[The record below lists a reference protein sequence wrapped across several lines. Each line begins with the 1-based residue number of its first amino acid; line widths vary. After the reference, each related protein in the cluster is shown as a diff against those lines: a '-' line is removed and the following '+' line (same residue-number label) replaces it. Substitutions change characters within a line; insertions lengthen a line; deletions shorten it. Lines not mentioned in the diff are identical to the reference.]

1 MSGLKTLKFSCGFFL
16 WIFPI
21 HDLPVHRW
29 PPTRAFK
36 RVAPPCA
43 WRSPDGVIADGA
55 LLRCAI
61 RRYGGRAMNWGLVW
75 SINPKKLRF
84 VWEETPKKTVNLARF
99 HFFLT
104 TSFSVLES
112 RHTPHQLVA
121 GRTRRLP
128 APAHGD
134 GHDAEGHQHQTD
146 DQPDEVKVPWCRTW
160 AVGVPS
166 GLACQQRCFCISC
179 GPNWLTTI
187 MTRYLGQ
194 FYYSTLQF
202 RSKFWPVPKF
212 QLPKMAPEMIVGLAS
227 CH

>member
-1 MSGLKTLKFSCGFFL
+1 MGEFSSPPVTSHQGFQESGSPLRLTVTGWGDCRWSPATVRDREIWWEGNELGPSLKQK
-16 WIFPI
+16 
-21 HDLPVHRW
+21 
-29 PPTRAFK
+29 
-36 RVAPPCA
+36 
-43 WRSPDGVIADGA
+43 
-55 LLRCAI
+55 
-61 RRYGGRAMNWGLVW
+61 
-75 SINPKKLRF
+75 PKKTPICLRRN
-84 VWEETPKKTVNLARF
+84 TNTTVNLARF

-134 GHDAEGHQHQTD
+134 GHDAEGHQHQTG

-166 GLACQQRCFCISC
+166 GLACHQRCFCMSC

-187 MTRYLGQ
+187 EWPDIWANFTIQLSNFEVSFDLYPSSSCQRWHQKWSAWNLFQIAQM
-194 FYYSTLQF
+194 F
-202 RSKFWPVPKF
+202 R
-212 QLPKMAPEMIVGLAS
+212 
-227 CH
+227 